1 MIHVAIADDELL
13 FRRGLKELLDDGATI
28 RFCLEAGN
36 GVDLLDQ
43 LEKIDQSP
51 DVLLLDISMPV
62 MNGLQTFDVIREKY
76 PAIKILI
83 LSIHYTDSYI
93 VSLIEKGANGY
104 LSKNTDP
111 EEVKKAILTVAKTDF
126 YFNDDTIRAMHK
138 NIAGKHRGT
147 IMGDDIT
154 EREKEVL
161 ELICHELT
169 TGEIAERLFIS
180 KRTAEGHRNSL
191 LLKTGAKNTAGL
203 VIYAIR
209 HQVFSLEQF

>member
-1 MIHVAIADDELL
+1 MIYVAIADDERL
-13 FRRGLKELLDDGATI
+13 FRSGLKELLDDGNAI

-36 GVDLLDQ
+36 GLELLTR
-43 LEKIDQSP
+43 LEQANRLP

-62 MNGLQTFDVIREKY
+62 MNGLQTFDIIREKY

-93 VSLIEKGANGY
+93 VTLIEKGANGY

-111 EEVKKAILTVAKTDF
+111 DEVKKAIITVAKTDF

-138 NIAGKHRGT
+138 NISGKHRSS
-147 IMGDDIT
+147 IMGEDIT
-154 EREKEVL
+154 DREKEVL

-209 HQVFSLEQF
+209 HQVYSLEKF